1 MAEKVIHFEVT
12 SREGHSEYDLVPK
25 EALTKIQELSNEGKW
40 LYIGGKPHNVDMITE
55 DELIN
60 AYDNEEEIMMVNG
73 LGGGEQQVHME
84 LTVDKNQVDDVVVN
98 LSEPYPSITKVDVS
112 LAKGNL
118 VSTLA
123 NRDVI
128 VRALERKLEEKAV
141 QEANAMKQLLNV

>member
-1 MAEKVIHFEVT
+1 MK
-12 SREGHSEYDLVPK
+12 SPREGHSEYDLVPK